1 MHQSNNHYERT
12 KSLPTG
18 ACKHALLQEPSVS
31 RAAWR
36 IVALITV
43 VVLAFIGSG
52 CGRKKN
58 RAQAPVSSR
67 PVLPSTIGAYEE
79 GIASWYGDPYHGRR
93 TANGEVY
100 DQEKMTAAHPTLR
113 FGVVVDVTNLS
124 NGLRTRVRIN
134 DRGPFVK
141 DRAIDLS
148 RAAAREIAM
157 LGPGTAPVRVVVV
170 GLPGA
175 GPAEAAKAGDAGGG
189 TPASGMPNSP
199 PPSTSAPL
207 PTPAQ
212 PPLPESFP
220 VESPSASPVP
230 ASPIVEGFAIQMG
243 AFANYENAVA
253 LRSRLLDRALDVR
266 VVAGDDPGNAQ
277 GVLWRVL
284 VGTRLS
290 RSEADKLF
298 AILRVDFPRIIL
310 VADH

>member
-1 MHQSNNHYERT
+1 MRSAV
-12 KSLPTG
+12 L
-18 ACKHALLQEPSVS
+18 V
-31 RAAWR
+31 
-36 IVALITV
+36 IV
-43 VVLAFIGSG
+43 VVLALIGSG

-58 RAQAPVSSR
+58 RVQAPVSSR

-113 FGVVVDVTNLS
+113 FGVIADVTNLS

-170 GLPGA
+170 GVPGI
-175 GPAEAAKAGDAGGG
+175 GPPEAANGG
-189 TPASGMPNSP
+189 ASGGDIPANGVP
-199 PPSTSAPL
+199 KSAPL
-207 PTPAQ
+207 PKST
-212 PPLPESFP
+212 PLPTP
-220 VESPSASPVP
+220 TQPSVP
-230 ASPIVEGFAIQMG
+230 ASLPVDPPPPSSAPGSPAAEGFAIQMG
-243 AFANYENAVA
+243 AFANYENAAA

-266 VVAGDDPGNAQ
+266 VVAGDDPGNRQ

-284 VGTRLS
+284 VGSHLS
-290 RSEADKLF
+290 RSDAEKLF
-298 AILRVDFPRIIL
+298 AALRVDFPRIIL